1 MGTDGFTFTLGVV
14 LKNEEGSV
22 GALAEAISNAKKDS
36 AAIDYYISQ
45 MSDEEKEVN
54 KDLIA
59 LLNRSRTAIN
69 GLARIIS
76 NIKVF

>member
-1 MGTDGFTFTLGVV
+1 MGTEGFTFTLGGV

>member
-1 MGTDGFTFTLGVV
+1 MGTEGFTFTLGGIG
-14 LKNEEGSV
+14 KNEEGSI
-22 GALAEAISNAKKDS
+22 GAFVDAISNARKDA

-45 MSDEEKEVN
+45 MPDEEKEVN

-69 GLARIIS
+69 GLSRIIS